1 LALDLFVNMG
11 YILIIAGF
19 AVIVLAVL
27 SAVFHAGRGGRV
39 QGGGII
45 LIGPIPI
52 VFGSDAKTVK
62 SLVYLAIVLM
72 VIVAVLM
79 IIPNML

>member
-1 LALDLFVNMG
+1 MTSDLLVNMG
-11 YILIIAGF
+11 YLLIIAGF
-19 AVIVLAVL
+19 AAVVLAVL
-27 SAVFHAGRGGRV
+27 SALFHAGRGSRV
-39 QGGGII
+39 QGGGVI
-45 LIGPIPI
+45 LLGPIPI

-62 SLVYLAIVLM
+62 SLLYLAIVLM